1 MFFLKEDSFT
11 CFSGD
16 LLVNPDQPR
25 LTIPI
30 SQIAPDLILADL
42 PRNIMLN
49 NDELEFEQAPEFLLG
64 NYVYFENK
72 NYDAFFS
79 LQFRKYSNTTNIS
92 LYVFSVFI
100 YLI

>member
-1 MFFLKEDSFT
+1 MCDYFRKSKAQIYIHLLKFVCKKCFT
-11 CFSGD
+11 YFSGD

-49 NDELEFEQAPEFLLG
+49 SDELEFEQAPEFLLG
-64 NYVYFENK
+64 NYICWFEKK
-72 NYDAFFS
+72 N
-79 LQFRKYSNTTNIS
+79 
-92 LYVFSVFI
+92 
-100 YLI
+100 

>member
-1 MFFLKEDSFT
+1 MY
-11 CFSGD
+11 FSGD

-64 NYVYFENK
+64 NCFCWFENK
-72 NYDAFFS
+72 N
-79 LQFRKYSNTTNIS
+79 QGM
-92 LYVFSVFI
+92 VFI
-100 YLI
+100 YNLANIHI

>member
-1 MFFLKEDSFT
+1 MY
-11 CFSGD
+11 FSGD

-64 NYVYFENK
+64 NCFVGLRIKIRVRF
-72 NYDAFFS
+72 
-79 LQFRKYSNTTNIS
+79 L
-92 LYVFSVFI
+92 FI
-100 YLI
+100 I

>member
-1 MFFLKEDSFT
+1 MY
-11 CFSGD
+11 FSGD

-64 NYVYFENK
+64 NCFCWFENK
-72 NYDAFFS
+72 NQDVNFPYN
-79 LQFRKYSNTTNIS
+79 LEYIQI
-92 LYVFSVFI
+92 
-100 YLI
+100 

>member
-1 MFFLKEDSFT
+1 MIISVNQKDKLIYNLNSLPFKKKCFMY
-11 CFSGD
+11 FSGD

-25 LTIPI
+25 LTVPI

-64 NYVYFENK
+64 NYFC
-72 NYDAFFS
+72 
-79 LQFRKYSNTTNIS
+79 
-92 LYVFSVFI
+92 
-100 YLI
+100 